1 MVEIVK
7 ADKSHLDDVAALFDS
22 YRVFYQQDS
31 NLSQAREFLQQRL
44 TGEDSIIFV
53 AYQDGK
59 AVGFTQLYPSY
70 SSVQMKRSWILNDLF
85 VAEFSRQQGVAELLM
100 SRVEQHAID
109 TQAVAITLQTAVDNT
124 KAQALYHKL
133 DYQRVTNF
141 YQYRL
146 GT

>member
-109 TQAVAITLQTAVDNT
+109 TQAVAITLQTAGDNT